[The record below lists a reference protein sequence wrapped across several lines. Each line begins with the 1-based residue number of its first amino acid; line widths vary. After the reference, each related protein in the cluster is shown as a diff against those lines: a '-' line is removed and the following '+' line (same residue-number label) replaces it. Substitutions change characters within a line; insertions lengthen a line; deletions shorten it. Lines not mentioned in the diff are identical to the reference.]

1 MVQRKSLG
9 FSIGGKNNMELILF
23 YILIAQGFQT
33 LAQFL
38 MVEAMANKF
47 RRENECNAKKY

>member
-38 MVEAMANKF
+38 MVEAMANKI

>member
-1 MVQRKSLG
+1 
-9 FSIGGKNNMELILF
+9 MELILF

-38 MVEAMANKF
+38 MVEAMAK
-47 RRENECNAKKY
+47 RIGGSNERNAKEY